1 MRVAK
6 KNEAKQWTNWTAMC
20 ALVAGSQCIMETEVE
35 AFVLWSSASFFII
48 KLPRTW
54 GHPQHNREADTH
66 TEKTPRLPVSRAVV
80 SWTAATCHHSTQ
92 QGSGVILLP
101 ASKMLSP
108 FISMA
113 ISKAKSYMCRK
124 LIQGSLLNLFSS
136 QKIFY
141 STYHTESSNTYMEH

>member
-1 MRVAK
+1 MCVAK

-66 TEKTPRLPVSRAVV
+66 TEKTPRLGPERLYRE
-80 SWTAATCHHSTQ
+80 Q
-92 QGSGVILLP
+92 LP
-101 ASKMLSP
+101 PAIIPLSKVQAL
-108 FISMA
+108 
-113 ISKAKSYMCRK
+113 
-124 LIQGSLLNLFSS
+124 
-136 QKIFY
+136 FY
-141 STYHTESSNTYMEH
+141 SLQAKCYRHSSVWQYQKPSLTCAENWYRDHFWTYSYIYNLHLQNDHSGLQELLK

>member
-1 MRVAK
+1 VRCE

-66 TEKTPRLPVSRAVV
+66 TQRRLPDSQCPERLYRE
-80 SWTAATCHHSTQ
+80 Q
-92 QGSGVILLP
+92 LP
-101 ASKMLSP
+101 PAIIPLSKVQAL
-108 FISMA
+108 
-113 ISKAKSYMCRK
+113 
-124 LIQGSLLNLFSS
+124 
-136 QKIFY
+136 FY
-141 STYHTESSNTYMEH
+141 SLQAKCYRHSSVWQYQKPSLTCAENWYRDHFWTYSYIYNLHLQNDHSGLQELLK